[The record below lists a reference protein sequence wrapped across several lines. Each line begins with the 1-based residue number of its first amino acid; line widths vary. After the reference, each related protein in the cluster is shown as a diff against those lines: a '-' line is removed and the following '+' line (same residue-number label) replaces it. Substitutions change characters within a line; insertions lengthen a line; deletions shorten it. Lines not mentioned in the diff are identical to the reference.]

1 MQANTCLAVLNEL
14 TGMFGF
20 FVQYVLLAGQCAELT
35 DQLPDGW
42 GQGCKCGQTPAAIC
56 SSSAACSANATLQ
69 SPSCRAAALT
79 CGCASDANATFTVVL
94 IVSVIV
100 LHSALCPWPHASSR
114 GGVAYVFRS
123 IPG

>member
-20 FVQYVLLAGQCAELT
+20 FVQYVLLAGQCAQLT
-35 DQLPDGW
+35 EQLPDGW

-79 CGCASDANATFTVVL
+79 CQQ
-94 IVSVIV
+94 
-100 LHSALCPWPHASSR
+100 SSR
-114 GGVAYVFRS
+114 AEQSRREESREQESKQSQQNKQKGQSAAERQAE
-123 IPG
+123 